1 MLRFSTD
8 KDFKSEGRYSK
19 VYTLRQQKKMY
30 PQLTFASVCKK
41 YMKNDGKVLSFK
53 AMLYKTAM
61 WAGGTTYGDE
71 C

>member
-1 MLRFSTD
+1 
-8 KDFKSEGRYSK
+8 
-19 VYTLRQQKKMY
+19 MY

-61 WAGGTTYGDE
+61 WAGQPMGMNVEANQHLSWSSGDCFSVCIME
-71 C
+71 AKNR

>member
-1 MLRFSTD
+1 MSIIATSGSID
-8 KDFKSEGRYSK
+8 SSAPDMGR
-19 VYTLRQQKKMY
+19 QKKMY

-53 AMLYKTAM
+53 AMLYKTAT

-71 C
+71 